1 MKFHKG
7 SCLCGQVHF
16 RILAEPG
23 ASRICWCSDCQKLAA
38 NGTVNA
44 VFSSDAIEVMGALA
58 QHTKTADSGNQV
70 MRRFCAQCGT
80 QVFSDST
87 GRPGLTVVRVGT
99 LDEPSA
105 VTPTA
110 NIWTASVPDWACI
123 NGALEQFEGAPPAV
137 PAQPR

>member
-87 GRPGLTVVRVGT
+87 GRPGLTVVRVGA

-110 NIWTASVPDWACI
+110 NIWTASAPDWACI

>member
-1 MKFHKG
+1 MKPFNG

-23 ASRICWCSDCQKLAA
+23 ASRSCWCRDCQKLAA

-44 VFSSDAIEVMGALA
+44 VFPSDAIEVTGELA
-58 QHTKTADSGNQV
+58 WHTKTADSGNEV
-70 MRRFCAQCGT
+70 TRRFCGQCGT
-80 QVFSDST
+80 QVFSDSS
-87 GRPGLTVVRVGT
+87 GRPGMTVVRLGT

-110 NIWTASVPDWACI
+110 NIWTASAPGWACI
-123 NGALEQFEGAPPAV
+123 NRALEQFEGAPPAV
-137 PAQPR
+137 PPKQR